1 MAKGHF
7 SFWYNLIPNR
17 RPQRLFSSRQQK
29 QQHTTKDVSSFF
41 MIKGDRNLSGGGKIR
56 NIRDAYEVNGNEEIN
71 KITK

>member
-1 MAKGHF
+1 
-7 SFWYNLIPNR
+7 
-17 RPQRLFSSRQQK
+17 
-29 QQHTTKDVSSFF
+29 